1 MVMKRFIVLLL
12 PLILLVGCRQKNNEE
27 QSSKKDPFYN
37 VVEDLHI
44 EWKDMFLDKEEPFY
58 VYVYSIT
65 CPPCS
70 SLREQV
76 VNFAQADYV
85 PFYFVYPSDDIVF
98 VDDVETAENS
108 IGATRIEDVSIY
120 NTPTLIGISNK
131 KVTSYTRDYYAIK
144 NFIES
149 YTE

>member
-1 MVMKRFIVLLL
+1 MVMKRLIYLLL
-12 PLILLVGCRQKNNEE
+12 PLILLTGCHQKNSEE

-37 VVEDLHI
+37 EVENLHI

-76 VNFAQADYV
+76 VTFAQANYV
-85 PFYFVYPSDDIVF
+85 PFYFVYPSDDVVF
-98 VDDVETAENS
+98 ADDIETAENS
-108 IGATRIEDVSIY
+108 IGATKIEDVSIY
-120 NTPTLIGISNK
+120 STPTLIGINNK
-131 KVTSYTRDYYAIK
+131 EVTYYTRDYYAIK